1 MFRDHNYSKSK
12 MRVENT
18 EESTTLLNSSDKEEV
33 RSNQKFM
40 FIAVS
45 GSLQDGFPL
54 RKNLDYYDKDSKE
67 TTNAIFL
74 GWGLVRGLKSYFDI
88 KTYPYREHMKNG
100 FARINP
106 GMIATGDRLDA
117 NVYAI
122 YLIDVRAGVNAL
134 LGEPRYLGM
143 VPDFAQID
151 LLAEETSDSVKKL
164 MLDKINASGLTNKS
178 SVSITTVIS
187 VWKGI
192 PILLH
197 IDYNIH
203 SYNINDNDINTIN
216 Y

>member
-1 MFRDHNYSKSK
+1 MFRDYNYSHKRATS
-12 MRVENT
+12 ESQIY
-18 EESTTLLNSSDKEEV
+18 EEEKTALLCSPEEKEIRPSSNK
-33 RSNQKFM
+33 KFM

-54 RKNLDYYDKDSKE
+54 RKNLDYYDKETNE
-67 TTNAIFL
+67 TTHALFL

-88 KTYPYREHMKNG
+88 KTAPYREHMRTG

-106 GMIATGDRLDA
+106 GMIATGNPKHA

-151 LLAEETSDSVKKL
+151 LEAEETSPSIKKL
-164 MLDKINASGLTNKS
+164 MLEKIDAAGLSNRKT
-178 SVSITTVIS
+178 VSITTVIS
-187 VWKGI
+187 VWKGMF
-192 PILLH
+192 H
-197 IDYNIH
+197 NIFFLFAH
-203 SYNINDNDINTIN
+203 Y
-216 Y
+216 